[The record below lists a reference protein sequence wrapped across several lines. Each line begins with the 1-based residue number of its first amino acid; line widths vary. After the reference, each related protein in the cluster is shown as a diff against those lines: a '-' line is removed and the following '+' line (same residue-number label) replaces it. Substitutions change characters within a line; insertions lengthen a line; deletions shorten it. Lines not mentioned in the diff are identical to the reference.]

1 MEKILVEIKN
11 ISKKYNDFEA
21 IKNFNLT
28 INQGEFVT
36 LLGPSGCGKS
46 TLLKMLGGFENST
59 FGKILVNKIDIKDL
73 PIQRRPT
80 VTVFQDY
87 SLFPNLTAYKN
98 IKYGLHM
105 IREPLTNV
113 QKKTKDNIKNVINGA
128 NKKAQLKIKEILKKQ
143 NLLNIEN
150 NKLELSIQK
159 KPLLEKIHSFTEEEY
174 DLKIDSIKN
183 IFQKKFKKN
192 IYKSIP
198 LKIKLIEILNNLLMN
213 LNFNKAIKY
222 KFYGSEISDEVINN
236 SSEEFQLIKKLLS
249 YEIAYRETHF
259 FERKININR
268 EKYND
273 LDYWISYWQN
283 FADEEREWYEK
294 KVLTR
299 KLTKN
304 EQHKKIMNVIKLVG
318 LEGSEEKYPHQ
329 LSGGMQ
335 QRVALAR
342 AIIVEPKILLLDE
355 PLSAL
360 DAKVRK
366 QMQKELKRLH
376 KELGITFILVTHD
389 QEEALTLSDKIVV
402 MSQGEIEQIGTPQD
416 VYDRPKNT
424 WVANFIG
431 QANIFEAKMLKNC
444 QVELNNQIFKV
455 SDHYKNITPGKS
467 VKFMIRPEDF
477 DVVDPSK
484 KMISVRMIDTLY
496 KGLLWESKC
505 LWNNEKIN
513 IESIDKIKSG
523 DLTHLAF
530 DYEDIHLMED

>member
-1 MEKILVEIKN
+1 MAKILVEIKN

-105 IREPLTNV
+105 IRKPLTDV
-113 QKKTKDNIKNVINGA
+113 KKKTRDNIENVINTA
-128 NKKAQLKIKEILKKQ
+128 NKKGKIKIKEILKKQ
-143 NLLNIEN
+143 NILNIEN
-150 NKLELSIQK
+150 NKLEASIK
-159 KPLLEKIHSFTEEEY
+159 KKALLAKIHSFTEEEY
-174 DLKIDSIKN
+174 DLKIDSIKKA
-183 IFQKKFKKN
+183 FQIKYKKN
-192 IYKSIP
+192 IYNSIP
-198 LKIKLIEILNNLLMN
+198 LKIKMIEFWNNFLMN
-213 LNFNKAIKY
+213 LNINKPIKY
-222 KFYGSEISDEVINN
+222 KIDESIINDEINDVNVGEV
-236 SSEEFQLIKKLLS
+236 ELIKRLLS
-249 YEIAYRETHF
+249 YEIAYREIHF
-259 FERKININR
+259 FEKKIDVNR

-283 FADEEREWYEK
+283 FSEEEREWYEK

-299 KLTKN
+299 KLTKK
-304 EQHKKIMNVIKLVG
+304 EQHEKIIGVMKLVG
-318 LEGSEEKYPHQ
+318 LEGNEDKYPHE

-366 QMQKELKRLH
+366 QMQEELKRLH
-376 KELGITFILVTHD
+376 NELGITFILVTHD

-402 MSQGEIEQIGTPQD
+402 MSQGEIEQIGTPED
-416 VYDRPKNT
+416 VYDRPENT

-431 QANIFEAKMLKNC
+431 QANIFEAKMLPDC

-455 SDHYKNITPGKS
+455 SEDYKNIPPGKN

-477 DVVDPSK
+477 DVVEEK
-484 KMISVRMIDTLY
+484 NKMISVRMVDTLY

-505 LWNNEKIN
+505 LWNDKKIN
-513 IESIDKIKSG
+513 IESINKIRTG

-530 DYEDIHLMED
+530 DYKDIHLMED